1 MFSLF
6 LSFLLILSATLV
18 GNSFSQRLENRS
30 KYLGGF
36 IEALTKMKALVAFGS
51 YDIKTVVNESF
62 SNISGL
68 EVFCDTGNLEE
79 SFTDWWQS
87 KVSSIDKSK
96 GLLQE
101 DTELLIRF
109 GEGLGIT
116 DTEGQITHLDL
127 YSDLISQ
134 KLKSSKENANV
145 KGRLYRILGFSLGCA
160 VTLVIL

>member
-1 MFSLF
+1 MFSLL

-30 KYLGGF
+30 KCLGSF
-36 IEALTKMKALVAFGS
+36 IEAMNKMKALVAFGG
-51 YDIKTVVNESF
+51 YDIRTVVNESF
-62 SNISGL
+62 SNISGI
-68 EVFCDTGNLEE
+68 EIFCDTDNCEE
-79 SFTDWWQS
+79 NFNEWWQS
-87 KVSSIDKSK
+87 KISSIDKSK

-116 DTEGQITHLDL
+116 DTQGQITHIDL
-127 YSDLISQ
+127 YTDLIAQ
-134 KLKSSKENANV
+134 KLKTSKENANV